1 MKHIEFGKGF
11 YFLMDLQQYFKMVT
25 EQMAMENISFDGKD
39 LDFTYDL
46 GDMKIELKQQ
56 QKADNTQS
64 FEELKQKIEEKK
76 TPL

>member
-1 MKHIEFGKGF
+1 
-11 YFLMDLQQYFKMVT
+11 
-25 EQMAMENISFDGKD
+25 MAMENISFDGKD

-56 QKADNTQS
+56 KADNTQS
-64 FEELKQKIEEKK
+64 FEELKLKIEEKK